1 MDNNL
6 ENKIK
11 NIGIF
16 WESVEWGGVDSYLYN
31 LISSDV
37 FKKINIVIFTNN
49 YNLGAK
55 KLSDKLA
62 NKKITFVYFKSLG
75 LINSKNI
82 FFKLLLNLLKPIFF
96 LISIIQFY
104 FLLKN
109 YKFEVFMGQ
118 CGGYGDF
125 GSEMAS
131 MFAAKIL
138 GYPVKT
144 LVIHHACIKPIF
156 WNTTLNLINNFL
168 SKILTSVIFVSKATK
183 DSVTN
188 KSNLLDRS
196 SNLKDL
202 VIYNGV
208 SKTKII
214 KDNNNINELINK
226 NSKDI
231 LSIGMMSRIEVYKG
245 HIDLVQ
251 GFSKLPKSVKDKFK
265 VYFIGEGSEEEIKN
279 LKKIILSENI
289 EKYFV
294 FTGYINLDST
304 LIASKLDLL
313 LSLTRT
319 YEGFG
324 LSIVEAMSVGTPVMA
339 TNVGAVS
346 EYLNTNNSTLVE
358 ASNISQITKELN
370 NFVENKVLWDKRA
383 EVGKKEILEKFDSEL
398 MAKNYLNHFFENLS

>member
-1 MDNNL
+1 MNNNS

-31 LISSDV
+31 LISSDA
-37 FKKINIVIFTNN
+37 FQKINVVIFTNR

-55 KLSDKLA
+55 KLLDKLN
-62 NKKITFVYFKSLG
+62 NKRITFVYFKSLN
-75 LINSKNI
+75 LIKSKNI
-82 FFKLLLNLLKPIFF
+82 FLKLLLNFLKPIFF
-96 LISIIQFY
+96 LISILQFY
-104 FLLKN
+104 FLLKK

-131 MFAAKIL
+131 MFAAKFL

-168 SKILTSVIFVSKATK
+168 SKILTSIIFVSKATK

-202 VIYNGV
+202 VIYNGIP
-208 SKTKII
+208 KNKIM
-214 KDNNNINELINK
+214 KDDNINELIK
-226 NSKDI
+226 KKSKDI
-231 LSIGMMSRIEVYKG
+231 FLIGMMSRIEAYKG
-245 HIDLVQ
+245 HIDLVK
-251 GFSKLPKSVKDKFK
+251 GFSKLPKGVKDKFK
-265 VYFIGEGSEEEIKN
+265 IYFIGEGSEEEIKN
-279 LKKIILSENI
+279 IKKIILSEDL
-289 EKYFV
+289 EKYFE
-294 FTGYINLDST
+294 FTGYINLDSM

-358 ASNISQITKELN
+358 ASNIDQISKELN
-370 NFVENKVLWDKRA
+370 NFAENKVLWDERA
-383 EVGKKEILEKFDSEL
+383 KIGKKEILEKFNSEL
-398 MAKNYLNHFFENLS
+398 MAKNYLNHFSQNLN

>member
-1 MDNNL
+1 MENNS

-31 LISSDV
+31 LISSDA
-37 FKKINIVIFTNN
+37 FQKINIVIFTNK

-55 KLSDKLA
+55 KLSH
-62 NKKITFVYFKSLG
+62 KIADEKIKFVYFKSLS
-75 LINSKNI
+75 LISSKNI

-96 LISIIQFY
+96 LISILQFY
-104 FLLKN
+104 FLLKK

-131 MFAAKIL
+131 MFAAKFL

-202 VIYNGV
+202 VIYNGI
-208 SKTKII
+208 SKNKKI
-214 KDNNNINELINK
+214 KDNNIDELINK

-231 LSIGMMSRIEVYKG
+231 FLIGMMSRIETYKG
-245 HIDLVQ
+245 HIDLVK
-251 GFSKLPKSVKDKFK
+251 GFSKLAKSVKDKFK

-279 LKKIILSENI
+279 LKKIILSENLK
-289 EKYFV
+289 KYFV

-346 EYLNTNNSTLVE
+346 EYLNKNNSTLVE
-358 ASNISQITKELN
+358 ASNIDQITKELT
-370 NFVENKVLWDKRA
+370 NFAENKVLWDKRA
-383 EVGKKEILEKFDSEL
+383 EIGKKEIQERFDSEQ
-398 MAKNYLNHFFENLS
+398 MAKNYLNHFMQNLN

>member
-226 NSKDI
+226 I
-231 LSIGMMSRIEVYKG
+231 QRI
-245 HIDLVQ
+245 
-251 GFSKLPKSVKDKFK
+251 
-265 VYFIGEGSEEEIKN
+265 YF
-279 LKKIILSENI
+279 
-289 EKYFV
+289 
-294 FTGYINLDST
+294 
-304 LIASKLDLL
+304 
-313 LSLTRT
+313 
-319 YEGFG
+319 
-324 LSIVEAMSVGTPVMA
+324 
-339 TNVGAVS
+339 
-346 EYLNTNNSTLVE
+346 
-358 ASNISQITKELN
+358 Q
-370 NFVENKVLWDKRA
+370 
-383 EVGKKEILEKFDSEL
+383 LE
-398 MAKNYLNHFFENLS
+398 

>member
-1 MDNNL
+1 MNNNS

-31 LISSDV
+31 LISSDA
-37 FKKINIVIFTNN
+37 FQKINVVIFTNR

-55 KLSDKLA
+55 KLLDKLN
-62 NKKITFVYFKSLG
+62 NKRITFVYFKSLN
-75 LINSKNI
+75 LIRSKNI
-82 FFKLLLNLLKPIFF
+82 FLKLLLNFLKPIFF
-96 LISIIQFY
+96 LISILQFY
-104 FLLKN
+104 FLLKK

-131 MFAAKIL
+131 MFAAKFL

-168 SKILTSVIFVSKATK
+168 SKILTSIIFVSKATK

-202 VIYNGV
+202 VIYNGIP
-208 SKTKII
+208 KNKIM
-214 KDNNNINELINK
+214 KDDNINELIK
-226 NSKDI
+226 KKSKDI
-231 LSIGMMSRIEVYKG
+231 FLIGMMSRIEAYKG
-245 HIDLVQ
+245 HIDLVK
-251 GFSKLPKSVKDKFK
+251 GFSKLPKGVKDKFK
-265 VYFIGEGSEEEIKN
+265 IYFIGEGSEEEIKN
-279 LKKIILSENI
+279 IKKIILSEDL
-289 EKYFV
+289 EKYFE
-294 FTGYINLDST
+294 FTGYINLDSM

-358 ASNISQITKELN
+358 ASNIDQISKELN
-370 NFVENKVLWDKRA
+370 NFAENKVLWDERA
-383 EVGKKEILEKFDSEL
+383 KIGKKEILEKFNSEL
-398 MAKNYLNHFFENLS
+398 MAKNYLNHFSQNLN

>member
-1 MDNNL
+1 MENIS

-31 LISSDV
+31 LINSDS
-37 FKKINIVIFTNN
+37 FKKINIVIFTNKH
-49 YNLGAK
+49 NLGAI
-55 KLSDKLA
+55 KLLDKITK
-62 NKKITFVYFKSLG
+62 KKITFVFFKSLG
-75 LINSKNI
+75 LIKSKNI
-82 FFKLLLNLLKPIFF
+82 FLKLLLNLLKPVFF
-96 LISIIQFY
+96 LISIFQFY
-104 FLLKN
+104 FLMKK
-109 YKFEVFMGQ
+109 YKFDVFMGQ

-131 MFAAKIL
+131 IFAAKFL
-138 GYPVKT
+138 GYPIKT

-156 WNTTLNLINNFL
+156 WNTTLNLVNNFL

-183 DSVTN
+183 ESVTN

-196 SNLKDL
+196 SNLKDI

-208 SKTKII
+208 PKVEITQDENDI
-214 KDNNNINELINK
+214 DALFEK
-226 NSKDI
+226 NSKDTF
-231 LSIGMMSRIEVYKG
+231 LIGMMSRIESYKG
-245 HIDLVQ
+245 HMDLVK
-251 GFSKLPKSVKDKFK
+251 GFNKLPKNVKDKFK
-265 VYFIGEGSEEEIKN
+265 IYFIGEGNEEEIKN

-289 EKYFV
+289 EKYFT
-294 FTGYINLDST
+294 FTGYIKLDST

-346 EYLNTNNSTLVE
+346 EYLNKYNSTLIE
-358 ASNISQITKELN
+358 ASNVDQITKELK
-370 NFVENKVLWDKRA
+370 NFAENKVLWDKRA
-383 EVGKKEILEKFDSEL
+383 EIGKKDILEKFNSEL
-398 MAKNYLNHFFENLS
+398 MAKNYLNHFLQNLN